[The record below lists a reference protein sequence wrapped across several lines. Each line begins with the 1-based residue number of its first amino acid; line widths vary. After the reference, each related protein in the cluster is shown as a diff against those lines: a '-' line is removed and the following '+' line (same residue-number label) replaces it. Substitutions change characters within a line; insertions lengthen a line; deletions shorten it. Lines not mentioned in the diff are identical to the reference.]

1 MCAQYTA
8 DLLQIQNKVN
18 GILKRKD
25 WKYGRNVKDRDY
37 LREEASF
44 DDIVREICESISGIS
59 GDKVMFVLEPVRG
72 KYEESDPL
80 LKKLKCLRPVWRLQL
95 NQVLLDRFF
104 NGQGGIRAQYYK
116 SPYHGQKEN
125 LDLISRLSDR
135 LVELARFK
143 DSSVDMKLLTTSL
156 SKPSAKA
163 WISERD
169 IQGQKII
176 RVSDLELDEESI
188 QNDWLEIAKKV
199 KSGEY
204 DADEYK
210 FYCAAL
216 NGVRAPIPAQL
227 EIKGAWIDESRK
239 HEYVTSDKRDRDWQ
253 IFMFGF
259 S

>member
-1 MCAQYTA
+1 M
-8 DLLQIQNKVN
+8 
-18 GILKRKD
+18 
-25 WKYGRNVKDRDY
+25 
-37 LREEASF
+37 
-44 DDIVREICESISGIS
+44 
-59 GDKVMFVLEPVRG
+59 
-72 KYEESDPL
+72 

-116 SPYHGQKEN
+116 SPYHGQKE
-125 LDLISRLSDR
+125 DLGIFISRLSDR

-176 RVSDLELDEESI
+176 RVSDLEL
-188 QNDWLEIAKKV
+188 N
-199 KSGEY
+199 GE
-204 DADEYK
+204 
-210 FYCAAL
+210 F
-216 NGVRAPIPAQL
+216 
-227 EIKGAWIDESRK
+227 
-239 HEYVTSDKRDRDWQ
+239 HTKRLARD
-253 IFMFGF
+253 